1 MLKLTNKLSP
11 LVRKRLSQYRI
22 EPFPQQIVEVRKLE
36 LNGWQHVAL
45 WLEVTTV
52 LVLCGS
58 ERSLNRILGSR
69 SILRPRRTIR

>member
-1 MLKLTNKLSP
+1 MAAGGLALLLKLTNKLSP

-45 WLEVTTV
+45 
-52 LVLCGS
+52 
-58 ERSLNRILGSR
+58 
-69 SILRPRRTIR
+69 